1 MVSLL
6 ACFIKLNLPNTGSSP
21 DPEAYPKA
29 TAARTADN
37 AQQIIGW
44 KTFLIEDGNLEK
56 EKDKTTITVVN
67 SEERRGN

>member
-1 MVSLL
+1 MT
-6 ACFIKLNLPNTGSSP
+6 LPKTGSSP

-29 TAARTADN
+29 RAASTEDN

-56 EKDKTTITVVN
+56 KKRQDDENIK
-67 SEERRGN
+67 SREREILDNGI